1 MKHFRRAALALLCL
15 AVAWGHGVVSHDK
28 RWFPAPQ
35 TERALRRAIW
45 WLRPERGFRDTTGRT
60 AVACEGLRG
69 ERTAVL
75 LTLGQS
81 NAANEGSLAPVETAN
96 VFNFN
101 FFDGR
106 CYEARDPLLGTTGN
120 GSSPWIRV
128 ARGLVAAGRFDRV
141 VIVPIAVGG
150 SGIRHWAPDGY
161 LFPRIGRAK
170 AALDA
175 AGLAPTH
182 VLWHQG
188 ESDVARDPALYV
200 GHFRAILAGMRE
212 LGIDAPV
219 WVAQA
224 TLCGNHGSEA
234 LRAAQRELADTLP
247 GVRRG
252 PNTDTLDRFA
262 WRRDLCHFS
271 AEGLDRHA
279 QLWLAALRRRI
290 DAGPP

>member
-1 MKHFRRAALALLCL
+1 MKRTWRVALAILCL
-15 AVAWGHGVVSHDK
+15 AVAWGHGVVSHDR

-35 TERALRRAIW
+35 VERGLRHAAW

-60 AVACEGLRG
+60 AVACDTLRD

-81 NAANEGSLAPVETAN
+81 NAANEGSLAPIEAAN

-106 CYEARDPLLGTTGN
+106 CYAARDPLLGTTGN

-128 ARGLVAAGRFDRV
+128 ARGLIAARRFERV

-150 SGIRHWAPDGY
+150 SGIRRWAPGGD

-188 ESDVARDPALYV
+188 ESDVARDPELYIRQ
-200 GHFRAILAGMRE
+200 FSAMLAEMRA

-224 TLCGNHGSEA
+224 TLCGNQGSEA
-234 LRAAQRELADTLP
+234 LRAAQRRIADTLP

-252 PNTDTLDRFA
+252 PNTDSLDRFA

-271 AEGLDRHA
+271 TEGLERHA
-279 QLWLAALRRRI
+279 QLWLAALGRRV